1 MRQFTDRHMDV
12 DRFRRKLL
20 EKQEQLLTEI
30 NRTAESAREYP
41 ETGAVDVVDQSVASE
56 RKESLFQQA
65 DRNRR
70 LLNQVQSALTR
81 IQRGNY
87 GLCLDCGELIEERR
101 LEAVPWA
108 AYCVDDQSRR
118 DAA

>member
-1 MRQFTDRHMDV
+1 MDV
-12 DRFRRKLL
+12 EHFRRKLL
-20 EKQEQLLTEI
+20 EKQDQLLKEI
-30 NRTAESAREYP
+30 NQAAESAREYP

-56 RKESLFQQA
+56 RKESLFQHA

-70 LLNQVQSALTR
+70 LLNQVQSALSR
-81 IQRGNY
+81 IQRGTY
-87 GLCLDCGELIEERR
+87 GRCLDCGEPIEERR

-108 AYCVDDQSRR
+108 SYCVNDQSRR